1 MFLKRIHIDNY
12 RLLINYDIALD
23 KQLTLLVGK
32 NNTGKT
38 SLMNFM
44 KIVINGERLKFED
57 YPIQCRA
64 RLYHA
69 IFEFWSNKISFEDCV
84 KEIPVSK
91 ICFNVDYS
99 DEAEDEYLGGL
110 SPFIIDLD
118 ESVTEARIAAK
129 YVFSMTP
136 QTVQELRLV
145 YQETV
150 SLMEGESSAEQ
161 EDENTDNENVEK
173 MNVEVMAKVIEQKF
187 ETLFSLH
194 IEAVNPTDERDTQE
208 KSKKELQ
215 DLFILNTIGA
225 ERSLDETEKGQEKPL
240 SVVMNRLFKSDISEI
255 EEEIVTETKNL
266 KKYVDDQSLMAENIV
281 NGILSNIVDNMFP
294 FGYPTAEDMQL
305 YAKTQFSMKN
315 DIINNTDL
323 EYVTEGNKE
332 TLPSTH
338 NGLGY
343 KNLIK
348 ITLLLKE
355 FARTV
360 KQNAMSAIPILFLEE
375 PEAHMHPQLQEVF
388 VGHLEN
394 VLSKF
399 TGNPIQI
406 VMSTH
411 SPHIANTVSFE
422 NVRYLRREADRV
434 SCKDLNDF
442 SKREGKLAEEHKQNI
457 SFLQKYLTLS
467 RCDLYF
473 CDKAILIEGAS
484 ERLLIPDMIRKCEM
498 RGKFK
503 GKIPALTSQYC
514 SLIEVGGAYAHCFFN
529 FIDFLEIPTLIITDI
544 DFVGKNRKKAFRQEA
559 VDTSNATIKRWCHDV
574 LNIAITKKIDLDQ
587 ILELTDEQKTNGFRH
602 IEFQLEENGV
612 YPRSLEEAIINVNRK
627 LYGIDEDKKDINFDE
642 EEEKKTD
649 FALNLVLGKN
659 SDDYRIPSYI
669 EKGLIWLNEQSKV
682 PMSVQP
688 KKKLKRSYSKGE
700 KKDAN

>member
-1 MFLKRIHIDNY
+1 MFLKQIHIENY
-12 RLLINYDIALD
+12 RLLMEYDIVFD
-23 KQLTLLVGK
+23 RQLTLLVGK

-38 SLMNFM
+38 SLMNLM
-44 KIVINGERLKFED
+44 KTVINGEQLKFED
-57 YPIQCRA
+57 YPIQCRDK
-64 RLYHA
+64 LYYA
-69 IFEFWSNKISFEDCV
+69 VFEFWNNRKAFEECA
-84 KEIPVSK
+84 KEIPISK

-99 DEAEDEYLGGL
+99 GEAEEDYLGGL
-110 SPFIIDLD
+110 SSFIIDLD
-118 ESVTEARIAAK
+118 EDVTEAKIVAK
-129 YVFSMTP
+129 YAFSMTS
-136 QTVQELRLV
+136 QTLQELKLT

-150 SLMEGESSAEQ
+150 QLMEGESNSEQ
-161 EDENTDNENVEK
+161 EAIIENWDNENVVEL
-173 MNVEVMAKVIEQKF
+173 NTEVMAKVIEQKF
-187 ETLFSLH
+187 ATLFSLH
-194 IEAVNPTDERDTQE
+194 IEAVNPTNEKDTQE

-215 DLFILNTIGA
+215 DLFILNMIGA
-225 ERSLDETEKGQEKPL
+225 ERSLDETEKGQERPL
-240 SVVMNRLFKSDISEI
+240 SVVMNRLFKSDVSEI

-266 KKYVDDQSLMAENIV
+266 KKYVDEQSLIAENIV
-281 NGILSNIVDNMFP
+281 NGILSEIVDNMFP

-305 YAKTQFSMKN
+305 YARTQFSMKN

-411 SPHIANTVSFE
+411 SPHIANTVSFK

-434 SCKDLNDF
+434 ICKDLNDF
-442 SKREGKLAEEHKQNI
+442 NKKDGKSTDEHEQNI
-457 SFLQKYLTLS
+457 AFLQKYLTLS

-484 ERLLIPDMIRKCEM
+484 ERLLIPDIIKKCEK
-498 RGKFK
+498 RGKFV
-503 GKIPALTSQYC
+503 GKNPALTSQYC

-529 FIDFLEIPTLIITDI
+529 FIDFLEIPTLILTDI

-559 VDTSNATIKRWCHDV
+559 VDTSNVTIKRWCHDV
-574 LNIAITKKIDLDQ
+574 LNIAITKKIELTQ
-587 ILELTDEQKTNGFRH
+587 ILELPDEQKTNGFRH
-602 IEFQLEENGV
+602 IEFQLEENGA

-627 LYGIDEDKKDINFDE
+627 YYGIDEDRKNIDFDE
-642 EEEKKTD
+642 KEEKKTD
-649 FALNLVLGKN
+649 FALNLVLGKI
-659 SDDYRIPSYI
+659 SDDYQIPSYI
-669 EKGLIWLNEQSKV
+669 EKGLIWLNGHSKM
-682 PMSVQP
+682 PMTVQP
-688 KKKLKRSYSKGE
+688 KKKFKRSYNKGSKE
-700 KKDAN
+700 

>member
-1 MFLKRIHIDNY
+1 MFLKQIHVENY
-12 RLLINYDIALD
+12 RLLMEYDIVFD
-23 KQLTLLVGK
+23 RRLTLLVGK

-38 SLMNFM
+38 SLMNLM
-44 KIVINGERLKFED
+44 KTVIKGEQLKFED
-57 YPIQCRA
+57 YPIQCRD
-64 RLYHA
+64 RLYCA
-69 IFEFWSNKISFEDCV
+69 IFEFWSSRISFEDCI
-84 KEIPVSK
+84 KKIPISK
-91 ICFNVDYS
+91 ICFDVDYS
-99 DEAEDEYLGGL
+99 DEKEEDYLGGV
-110 SPFIIDLD
+110 SSFIIDLD
-118 ESVTEARIAAK
+118 ENVTEAKIVAK

-136 QTVQELRLV
+136 QTLMELKLT

-150 SLMEGESSAEQ
+150 QLMKKGSDTEQ
-161 EDENTDNENVEK
+161 EVIIENIDNENVEE
-173 MNVEVMAKVIEQKF
+173 MNEEAMAKVIEQKF
-187 ETLFSLH
+187 GILFSLH
-194 IEAVNPTDERDTQE
+194 IEAVNPTDEKDTQE

-215 DLFILNTIGA
+215 NLFILNTIGA
-225 ERSLDETEKGQEKPL
+225 ERSLDETEKGEEKPL
-240 SVVMNRLFKSDISEI
+240 SVVMDRLFKSDISEI

-266 KKYVDDQSLMAENIV
+266 KKYVDEQSLLAENIV
-281 NGILSNIVDNMFP
+281 NAILSDIVDNMFP

-305 YAKTQFSMKN
+305 YARTQFSMKN

-360 KQNAMSAIPILFLEE
+360 KQNAVSAIPILFLEE

-388 VGHLEN
+388 VGHLED

-411 SPHIANTVSFE
+411 SPHIANTVPFK
-422 NVRYLRREADRV
+422 NVRYLRRKTDRV
-434 SCKDLNDF
+434 ICKDLNDF
-442 SKREGKLAEEHKQNI
+442 SEKNGKLDDEHKQNI
-457 SFLQKYLTLS
+457 TFLQKYLTLS

-484 ERLLIPDMIRKCEM
+484 ERLLIPDMIKKCEK
-498 RGKFK
+498 RGKFM
-503 GKIPALTSQYC
+503 GKVPSLTSQYC

-544 DFVGKNRKKAFRQEA
+544 DFVGRNRKKVFRQEA
-559 VDTSNATIKRWCHDV
+559 VDTSNATIKQWCHDV
-574 LNIAITKKIDLDQ
+574 LNIAITKKIEMNQ
-587 ILELTDEQKTNGFRH
+587 ILELTDEQKTNGYRH
-602 IEFQLEENGV
+602 IEFQLEENGT
-612 YPRSLEEAIINVNRK
+612 YPRSLEEAIMNVNRK
-627 LYGIDEDKKDINFDE
+627 YYGIAEDAKDIDFDE
-642 EEEKKTD
+642 KEEKKTD
-649 FALNLVLGKN
+649 FALNLVLGKM
-659 SDDYRIPSYI
+659 SDDYQIPLYI
-669 EKGLIWLNEQSKV
+669 EKGLIWLNEQSKM
-682 PMSVQP
+682 PIAVQP
-688 KKKLKRSYSKGE
+688 KKKYKRSYSKE
-700 KKDAN
+700 RKV

>member
-1 MFLKRIHIDNY
+1 MFLKQIHIENY
-12 RLLINYDIALD
+12 RLLMEYDIVFD
-23 KQLTLLVGK
+23 RRLTLLVGK

-38 SLMNFM
+38 SLMNLM
-44 KIVINGERLKFED
+44 KTVINGEQLKFED
-57 YPIQCRA
+57 YPIQCRDK
-64 RLYHA
+64 LYHA
-69 IFEFWSNKISFEDCV
+69 VFEFWSNRISFEDCV
-84 KEIPVSK
+84 KEIPISK

-99 DEAEDEYLGGL
+99 DEAEEDYLGGL
-110 SPFIIDLD
+110 SSFIIDLD
-118 ESVTEARIAAK
+118 EVVTEARIVAK
-129 YVFSMTP
+129 YAFSMTP
-136 QTVQELRLV
+136 QTLQELKLT
-145 YQETV
+145 YQETAP
-150 SLMEGESSAEQ
+150 LIERESNTEQ
-161 EDENTDNENVEK
+161 EAIIGNTDNENVEE
-173 MNVEVMAKVIEQKF
+173 MNTEVMAKVIEQKF
-187 ETLFSLH
+187 GTLFSLH
-194 IEAVNPTDERDTQE
+194 IEAVNPTDEKDTQE
-208 KSKKELQ
+208 KSKKELR

-240 SVVMNRLFKSDISEI
+240 SVVMNRLFKSDVSEI

-266 KKYVDDQSLMAENIV
+266 KKYVDEQSLMAENIV
-281 NGILSNIVDNMFP
+281 NGILSEIVDNMFP

-305 YAKTQFSMKN
+305 YARTQFSMKN

-422 NVRYLRREADRV
+422 NVRYLRREVDRV

-442 SKREGKLAEEHKQNI
+442 SKKDDKPDDEHEQNI
-457 SFLQKYLTLS
+457 IFLQKYLTLS

-484 ERLLIPDMIRKCEM
+484 ERLLIPDMIKKCEK
-498 RGKFK
+498 RGKFM
-503 GKIPALTSQYC
+503 GKIPTLTSQYC

-529 FIDFLEIPTLIITDI
+529 FIDFLEIPTLILTDI
-544 DFVGKNRKKAFRQEA
+544 DFVGKNREKAFRQEA

-574 LNIAITKKIDLDQ
+574 LDIAITKKIELIQ

-602 IEFQLEENGV
+602 IEFQLEENGA
-612 YPRSLEEAIINVNRK
+612 YPRSLEEAIINVNREY
-627 LYGIDEDKKDINFDE
+627 YGIDTDKKDIDFDE
-642 EEEKKTD
+642 KEEKKTD

-659 SDDYRIPSYI
+659 SDDYQIPSYI

-688 KKKLKRSYSKGE
+688 KKKFKRSYNKESKE
-700 KKDAN
+700 